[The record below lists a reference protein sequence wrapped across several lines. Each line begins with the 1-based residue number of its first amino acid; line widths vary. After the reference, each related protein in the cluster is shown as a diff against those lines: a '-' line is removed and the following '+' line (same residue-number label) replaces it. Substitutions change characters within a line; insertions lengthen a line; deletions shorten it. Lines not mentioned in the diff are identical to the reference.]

1 LEQIDQIKAKFHLI
15 ANEHGYELVELKGI
29 RLGGR
34 TIIRVYVHKQG
45 GVTIKD
51 CKDLSKACTDYLDM
65 EDIIQGRYN
74 LEVSSLGLDR
84 PLLTQKDFQRRIGET
99 VSLELTPA
107 ENEKSL
113 VEGILLSTDE
123 TGVTISKDNQEFHYE
138 FDRIIR
144 GKIIF

>member
-1 LEQIDQIKAKFHLI
+1 LEQIDQIEDKFHSI
-15 ANEHGYELVELKGI
+15 ANEHGYELVELKSI

-34 TIIRVYVHKQG
+34 TVIRIYIHKDG
-45 GVTIKD
+45 GVNIDD
-51 CKDLSKACTDYLDM
+51 CKKLSKACSNYLDM
-65 EDIIQGRYN
+65 EDIIQGRYA

-84 PLLTQKDFQRRIGET
+84 PLVTQKDFQRRIGET

-107 ENEKSL
+107 ENKESMI
-113 VEGILLSTDE
+113 EGILLNSDE
-123 TGVTISKDNQEFHYE
+123 TGVTIEKDSQEFHYD